1 MQAPA
6 GRWQCRAWLFE
17 YSVGAQDESYRPV
30 GITVPGTYENS
41 YCTRYRYPRFY
52 EAPITSR
59 ACQPPLSP
67 CQPVL
72 AHG

>member
-30 GITVPGTYENS
+30 LYSTVGILLYPVP
-41 YCTRYRYPRFY
+41 
-52 EAPITSR
+52 
-59 ACQPPLSP
+59 
-67 CQPVL
+67 V
-72 AHG
+72 

>member
-30 GITVPGTYENS
+30 EFLLYPVPVT
-41 YCTRYRYPRFY
+41 
-52 EAPITSR
+52 A
-59 ACQPPLSP
+59 
-67 CQPVL
+67 VL
-72 AHG
+72 